1 MLRLIHKENSFQF
14 NGKLYPQTHGTAMHT
29 KIAVSFANKFMAY
42 IETH

>member
-14 NGKLYPQTHGTAMHT
+14 NEKLYLQTLGTAMDT
-29 KIAVSFANKFMAY
+29 KTAVSFANIFTAY